1 MQEEDDDDDEEEE
14 EGEEEGEA
22 GEAEPKYKSLNKVLR
37 NKGDPEAVR
46 QARAA
51 AKQGGASA
59 AVVRWLFP
67 PKELR
72 RKVARR
78 EKYAEFS
85 DATPPVVLTRQV
97 IDAAIAHLSRVDPKL
112 EALIAR
118 IGAASLE
125 MNIGTPKPPTQAA
138 YLPISP
144 YISLYLPIS
153 RDEHRHA
160 QAAHAGAPFRQVPQV
175 DHLHDGQR
183 RGRQRVPPPP
193 RHEGVVY
200 LLEYGVL

>member
-1 MQEEDDDDDEEEE
+1 M
-14 EGEEEGEA
+14 
-22 GEAEPKYKSLNKVLR
+22 
-37 NKGDPEAVR
+37 
-46 QARAA
+46 
-51 AKQGGASA
+51 
-59 AVVRWLFP
+59 VRWLFP

-138 YLPISP
+138 DPEPWPLPLALALALALTLSLSLSP
-144 YISLYLPIS
+144 ALTLTLTLSLTLNQPYPPP
-153 RDEHRHA
+153 
-160 QAAHAGAPFRQVPQV
+160 GAPFRQVPQV

-183 RGRQRVPPPP
+183 RGGQRVPPPP

>member
-1 MQEEDDDDDEEEE
+1 M
-14 EGEEEGEA
+14 
-22 GEAEPKYKSLNKVLR
+22 
-37 NKGDPEAVR
+37 
-46 QARAA
+46 
-51 AKQGGASA
+51 
-59 AVVRWLFP
+59 VRWLFP

-138 YLPISP
+138 YISLYLLISPCISPYLPISP
-144 YISLYLPIS
+144 CISLYLPVSPYIS
-153 RDEHRHA
+153 R
-160 QAAHAGAPFRQVPQV
+160 
-175 DHLHDGQR
+175 
-183 RGRQRVPPPP
+183 
-193 RHEGVVY
+193 
-200 LLEYGVL
+200 